1 MNIKPQK
8 GMQEFLPEAAAQR
21 DRLMEIILDTYTKS
35 GFTRIYTPAI
45 ESAENLDKSDGGD
58 NLNLI
63 FRIMKRGEKLT
74 EALSKT
80 PFDEKELCDLG
91 LRYDLTLPLSRYY
104 ANNKNSL
111 PSPFKVIQID
121 KVYRAERPQRG
132 RLREF
137 VQCDIDI
144 LGSDSW
150 CCEVELISVTARA
163 LSKIGIGEFTVRVND
178 RRVLRNSLLN
188 MGFAED
194 TLDTV
199 SVSFDKLDK
208 IGKDGVAAEL
218 LEKGMP
224 QSAVDKLSELLC
236 AEKITLDDMAK
247 YCSEDAAE
255 ILSQLRN
262 IIETADKLSDSYSV
276 EFDPSLVRG
285 QGYYT
290 GTVFEVQSRQFGG
303 TVAGGGRYDRLIG
316 RFTGEEVPAVGFSI
330 GFERIFSIVS
340 ENNIQLA
347 GKRPRTAIIYSP
359 ERVLE
364 AIQKSE
370 ELQQNSD
377 VTIIAADSRKKADKA
392 YSRAKAAG
400 FEEIIKLCD

>member
-8 GMQEFLPEAAAQR
+8 GMQEYLPEAAAQR
-21 DRLMEIILDTYTKS
+21 DRLMNLILETYTAS
-35 GFTRIYTPAI
+35 GFARIYTPAI

-63 FRIMKRGEKLT
+63 FRIMKRGDKLA
-74 EALSKT
+74 EALAKN
-80 PFDEKELCDLG
+80 PVDEKELCDLG

-104 ANNKNSL
+104 ANNRNSL
-111 PSPFKVIQID
+111 PSPFKCIQID

-150 CCEVELISVTARA
+150 CCEIELISVTAKA

-178 RRVLRNSLLN
+178 RRVLRNSLLT
-188 MGFAED
+188 MGFPED
-194 TLDTV
+194 SLDTV

-208 IGKDGVAAEL
+208 IGADGVAAEL
-218 LEKGMP
+218 REKGMP
-224 QSAVDKLSELLC
+224 EEAVNSLSGLLAKGKL
-236 AEKITLDDMAK
+236 TLDDMAQ
-247 YCSEDAAE
+247 YCSEDAKE
-255 ILSQLRN
+255 TLEQLRT
-262 IIETADKLSDSYSV
+262 IIETADKLSDSYTV

-290 GTVFEVQSRQFGG
+290 GTVFEVASKQFGG
-303 TVAGGGRYDRLIG
+303 TVAGGGRYDNLIG
-316 RFTGEEVPAVGFSI
+316 RFTGDTVPAVGFSI
-330 GFERIFSIVS
+330 GFERIFSIVT

-347 GKRPRTAIIYSP
+347 GCRRKVAILHSP
-359 ERVLE
+359 EAILE
-364 AIQKSE
+364 AIAKSD
-370 ELQQNSD
+370 ELQAESD
-377 VTIIAADSRKKADKA
+377 VTLIAVANRKKADKA
-392 YSRAKAAG
+392 YSKAKQQG
-400 FEEIIKLCD
+400 FDEIIKIGL

>member
-8 GMQEFLPEAAAQR
+8 GMQEYLPEAAAQR
-21 DRLMEIILDTYTKS
+21 DRLMNIILSTYTAS

-63 FRIMKRGEKLT
+63 FRIMKRGDKLA
-74 EALSKT
+74 EALSKS
-80 PFDEKELCDLG
+80 PVDEKDLCDLG

-104 ANNKNSL
+104 ANNRNSL
-111 PSPFKVIQID
+111 PSPFKCIQID

-150 CCEVELISVTARA
+150 CCEIELISVTANA

-178 RRVLRNSLLN
+178 RRVLRNSLLT
-188 MGFAED
+188 MGFPED
-194 TLDTV
+194 SLDTV

-208 IGKDGVAAEL
+208 IGADGVAAEL
-218 LEKGMP
+218 REKGMP
-224 QSAVDKLSELLC
+224 ESAVEALSGLLSKGKL
-236 AEKITLDDMAK
+236 TLDDMAQ
-247 YCSEDAAE
+247 YCSEDAKE
-255 ILSQLRN
+255 TLEQLRT
-262 IIETADKLSDSYSV
+262 IIETADKLSDGYTV

-290 GTVFEVQSRQFGG
+290 GTVFEVASKQFGG
-303 TVAGGGRYDRLIG
+303 TVAGGGRYDNLIG
-316 RFTGEEVPAVGFSI
+316 RFTGDAVPAVGFSI
-330 GFERIFSIVS
+330 GFERIFSIVT

-347 GKRPRTAIIYSP
+347 GSRKKTAILHSP
-359 ERVLE
+359 ESILE
-364 AIQKSE
+364 AIAKSN
-370 ELQQNSD
+370 ELQADSD
-377 VTIIAADSRKKADKA
+377 VTLIAAANRKKADKA
-392 YSRAKAAG
+392 YSKAKQQD
-400 FEEIIKLCD
+400 FDEIIKIGL

>member
-21 DRLMEIILDTYTKS
+21 DRLMNIILDTYTKS

-63 FRIMKRGEKLT
+63 FRIMKRGDKLE
-74 EALSKT
+74 EALSKS
-80 PFDEKELCDLG
+80 PVDEKELCDLG

-104 ANNKNSL
+104 ANNRNSL
-111 PSPFKVIQID
+111 PNPFKVIQID

-144 LGSDSW
+144 LGSDSY
-150 CCEVELISVTARA
+150 CCEIELISVTAKA

-178 RRVLRNSLLN
+178 RRVLRNSLLT
-188 MGFAED
+188 MGFPEEA
-194 TLDTV
+194 LDTV

-208 IGKDGVAAEL
+208 IGADGVAEEL
-218 LEKGMP
+218 REKGMP
-224 QSAVDKLSELLC
+224 ENAINSLSALLAKGKL
-236 AEKITLDDMAK
+236 TLDDMAQ
-247 YCSEDAAE
+247 YCSVDAKE
-255 ILSQLRN
+255 TLEQLRT
-262 IIETADKLSDSYSV
+262 IIETADKLSEDYTV

-290 GTVFEVQSRQFGG
+290 GTVFEVASKQFGG
-303 TVAGGGRYDRLIG
+303 TVAGGGRYDNLIG
-316 RFTGEEVPAVGFSI
+316 RFTGDTVPAVGFSI
-330 GFERIFSIVS
+330 GFERIFSIVT

-347 GKRPRTAIIYSP
+347 GSRKKTAILHSP
-359 ERVLE
+359 EAILE
-364 AIQKSE
+364 AIAKSD
-370 ELQQNSD
+370 ELQADSD
-377 VTIIAADSRKKADKA
+377 VTLIAAANRKKADKA
-392 YSRAKAAG
+392 YSKAKAQG
-400 FEEIIKLCD
+400 FDEIIKIGL

>member
-8 GMQEFLPEAAAQR
+8 GMQEYLPEAAAQR
-21 DRLMEIILDTYTKS
+21 DRLMNLILDTYIAS

-63 FRIMKRGEKLT
+63 FRIMKRGDKLA
-74 EALSKT
+74 EALAKS
-80 PFDEKELCDLG
+80 PVDEKELCDLG

-104 ANNKNSL
+104 ANNRNSL
-111 PSPFKVIQID
+111 PSPFKCIQID

-150 CCEVELISVTARA
+150 CCEIELISVTAKA

-178 RRVLRNSLLN
+178 RRVLRNSLLT
-188 MGFAED
+188 MGFPEEA
-194 TLDTV
+194 LDTV

-208 IGKDGVAAEL
+208 IGADGVAAEL
-218 LEKGMP
+218 REKGMP
-224 QSAVDKLSELLC
+224 EEAVNALSGLL
-236 AEKITLDDMAK
+236 AKGNLTLDDMAQ
-247 YCSEDAAE
+247 YCSEDAKE
-255 ILSQLRN
+255 TLEQLRT
-262 IIETADKLSDSYSV
+262 IIETADKLSDGYSV

-290 GTVFEVQSRQFGG
+290 GTVFEVASKQFGG
-303 TVAGGGRYDRLIG
+303 TVAGGGRYDNLIG
-316 RFTGEEVPAVGFSI
+316 RFTGDTVPAVGFSI
-330 GFERIFSIVS
+330 GFERIFSIVT

-347 GKRPRTAIIYSP
+347 GSRKKTAILHSP
-359 ERVLE
+359 ETILE
-364 AIQKSE
+364 AIAKSD
-370 ELQQNSD
+370 ELQADSD
-377 VTIIAADSRKKADKA
+377 VTLIAAANRKKADKA
-392 YSRAKAAG
+392 YSRAKQQG
-400 FEEIIKLCD
+400 FDEIIKIGL

>member
-8 GMQEFLPEAAAQR
+8 GMQEYLPEAAAQR
-21 DRLMEIILDTYTKS
+21 DRLMNIILSTYTAS

-63 FRIMKRGEKLT
+63 FRIMKRGDKLA
-74 EALSKT
+74 EALSKS
-80 PFDEKELCDLG
+80 PVDEKDLCDLG

-104 ANNKNSL
+104 ANNRNSL
-111 PSPFKVIQID
+111 PSPFKCIQID

-150 CCEVELISVTARA
+150 CCEIELISVTANA

-178 RRVLRNSLLN
+178 RRVLRNSLLT
-188 MGFAED
+188 MGFPED
-194 TLDTV
+194 SLDTV

-208 IGKDGVAAEL
+208 IGADGVAAEL
-218 LEKGMP
+218 REKGMP
-224 QSAVDKLSELLC
+224 ESAVEALSGLLSKGKL
-236 AEKITLDDMAK
+236 TLDDMAQ
-247 YCSEDAAE
+247 YCSEDAKE
-255 ILSQLRN
+255 TLEQLRT
-262 IIETADKLSDSYSV
+262 IIETADKLSDGYTV

-290 GTVFEVQSRQFGG
+290 GTVFEVASKQFGG
-303 TVAGGGRYDRLIG
+303 TVAGGGRYDNLIG
-316 RFTGEEVPAVGFSI
+316 RFTSDAVPAVGFSI
-330 GFERIFSIVS
+330 GFERIFSIVT

-347 GKRPRTAIIYSP
+347 GSRKKTAILHSP
-359 ERVLE
+359 ESILE
-364 AIQKSE
+364 AIAKSN
-370 ELQQNSD
+370 ELQADSD
-377 VTIIAADSRKKADKA
+377 VTLIAAANRKKADKA
-392 YSRAKAAG
+392 YSKAKQQG
-400 FEEIIKLCD
+400 FDEIIKIGL

>member
-8 GMQEFLPEAAAQR
+8 GMQEYLPEAAAQR
-21 DRLMEIILDTYTKS
+21 DRLMNLILETYTAS
-35 GFTRIYTPAI
+35 VFTRIYTPAI

-63 FRIMKRGEKLT
+63 FRIMKRGDKLA
-74 EALSKT
+74 EALAKN
-80 PFDEKELCDLG
+80 PVDEKELCDLG

-104 ANNKNSL
+104 ANNRNSL
-111 PSPFKVIQID
+111 PSPFKCIQID

-150 CCEVELISVTARA
+150 CCEIELISVTAKA

-178 RRVLRNSLLN
+178 RRVLRNSLLT
-188 MGFAED
+188 MGFPED
-194 TLDTV
+194 SLDTV

-208 IGKDGVAAEL
+208 IGADGVAAEL
-218 LEKGMP
+218 REKGMP
-224 QSAVDKLSELLC
+224 EEAVNSLSGLLAKGKL
-236 AEKITLDDMAK
+236 TLDDMAQ
-247 YCSEDAAE
+247 YCSEDAKE
-255 ILSQLRN
+255 TLEQLRT
-262 IIETADKLSDSYSV
+262 IIETADKLSDSYTV

-290 GTVFEVQSRQFGG
+290 GTVFEVASKQFGG
-303 TVAGGGRYDRLIG
+303 TVAGGGRYDNLIG
-316 RFTGEEVPAVGFSI
+316 RFTGDTVPAVGFSI
-330 GFERIFSIVS
+330 GFERIFSIVT

-347 GKRPRTAIIYSP
+347 GCRRKVAILHSP
-359 ERVLE
+359 EAILE
-364 AIQKSE
+364 AIAKSD
-370 ELQQNSD
+370 ELQAESD
-377 VTIIAADSRKKADKA
+377 VTLIAVANRKKADKA
-392 YSRAKAAG
+392 YSKAKQQG
-400 FEEIIKLCD
+400 FDEIIKIGL

>member
-8 GMQEFLPEAAAQR
+8 GMQEYLPEAAAQR
-21 DRLMEIILDTYTKS
+21 DRLMNLILKTYTAS

-63 FRIMKRGEKLT
+63 FRIMKRGDKLA
-74 EALSKT
+74 EALAKN
-80 PFDEKELCDLG
+80 PVDEKELCDLG

-104 ANNKNSL
+104 ANNRNSL
-111 PSPFKVIQID
+111 PSPFKCIQID

-150 CCEVELISVTARA
+150 CCEIELISVTAKA

-178 RRVLRNSLLN
+178 RRVLRNSLLT
-188 MGFAED
+188 MGFPED
-194 TLDTV
+194 SLDTV

-208 IGKDGVAAEL
+208 IGADGVAAEL
-218 LEKGMP
+218 REKGMP
-224 QSAVDKLSELLC
+224 EEAVNSLSGLLAKGKL
-236 AEKITLDDMAK
+236 TLDDMAQ
-247 YCSEDAAE
+247 YCSEDAKE
-255 ILSQLRN
+255 TLEQLRT
-262 IIETADKLSDSYSV
+262 IIETADKLSDSYTV

-290 GTVFEVQSRQFGG
+290 GTVFEVASKQFGG
-303 TVAGGGRYDRLIG
+303 TVAGGGRYDNLIG
-316 RFTGEEVPAVGFSI
+316 RFTGDTVPAVGFSI
-330 GFERIFSIVS
+330 GFERIFSIVT

-347 GKRPRTAIIYSP
+347 GCRRKVAILHSP
-359 ERVLE
+359 EAILE
-364 AIQKSE
+364 AIAKSD
-370 ELQQNSD
+370 ELQAESD
-377 VTIIAADSRKKADKA
+377 VTLIAAANRKKADKA
-392 YSRAKAAG
+392 YSKAKQQG
-400 FEEIIKLCD
+400 FDEIIKIGL

>member
-8 GMQEFLPEAAAQR
+8 GMQEYLPEAAAQR
-21 DRLMEIILDTYTKS
+21 DRLMNIILETYTTS

-63 FRIMKRGEKLT
+63 FRIMKRGDKLA
-74 EALSKT
+74 EALAKS
-80 PFDEKELCDLG
+80 PVDEKDLCDLG

-104 ANNKNSL
+104 ANNRNSL
-111 PSPFKVIQID
+111 PSPFKCIQID

-150 CCEVELISVTARA
+150 CCEIELISVTAKA

-178 RRVLRNSLLN
+178 RRVLRNSLLT
-188 MGFAED
+188 MGFPED
-194 TLDTV
+194 SLDTV

-208 IGKDGVAAEL
+208 IGADGVAVEL
-218 LEKGMP
+218 REKGMP
-224 QSAVDKLSELLC
+224 ESAVEALSGLLS
-236 AEKITLDDMAK
+236 KGNLTLDDMAQ
-247 YCSEDAAE
+247 YCSEDAKE
-255 ILSQLRN
+255 TLEQLRT
-262 IIETADKLSDSYSV
+262 IIETADKLSDGYTV

-290 GTVFEVQSRQFGG
+290 GTVFEVASKQFGG
-303 TVAGGGRYDRLIG
+303 TVAGGGRYDNLIG
-316 RFTGEEVPAVGFSI
+316 RFTGDTVPAVGFSI
-330 GFERIFSIVS
+330 GFERIFSIVT

-347 GKRPRTAIIYSP
+347 GSRKKTAILHSP
-359 ERVLE
+359 EAILE
-364 AIQKSE
+364 AIAKSD
-370 ELQQNSD
+370 ELQGDSD
-377 VTIIAADSRKKADKA
+377 VTLIAAANRKKADKA
-392 YSRAKAAG
+392 YSKAKQQG
-400 FEEIIKLCD
+400 FDEIIKIGL

>member
-8 GMQEFLPEAAAQR
+8 GMQEYLPEAAAQR
-21 DRLMEIILDTYTKS
+21 DRLMNIILSTYTAS

-63 FRIMKRGEKLT
+63 FRIMKRGDKLA
-74 EALSKT
+74 EALSKS
-80 PFDEKELCDLG
+80 PVDEKDLCDLG

-104 ANNKNSL
+104 ANNRNSL
-111 PSPFKVIQID
+111 PSPFKCIQID

-150 CCEVELISVTARA
+150 CCEIELISVTANA

-178 RRVLRNSLLN
+178 RRVLRNSLLT
-188 MGFAED
+188 MGFPED
-194 TLDTV
+194 SLDTV

-208 IGKDGVAAEL
+208 IGADGVAAEL
-218 LEKGMP
+218 REKGMP
-224 QSAVDKLSELLC
+224 ESAVEALSGLLSKGKL
-236 AEKITLDDMAK
+236 TLDDMAQ
-247 YCSEDAAE
+247 YCSEDAKE
-255 ILSQLRN
+255 TLEQLRT
-262 IIETADKLSDSYSV
+262 IIETADKLSDGYTV

-290 GTVFEVQSRQFGG
+290 GTVFEVASKQFGG
-303 TVAGGGRYDRLIG
+303 TVAGGGRYDNLIG
-316 RFTGEEVPAVGFSI
+316 RFTGDAVPAVGFSI
-330 GFERIFSIVS
+330 GFERIFSIVT

-347 GKRPRTAIIYSP
+347 GSRKKTAILHSP
-359 ERVLE
+359 ESILD
-364 AIQKSE
+364 AIAKSN
-370 ELQQNSD
+370 ELQADSD
-377 VTIIAADSRKKADKA
+377 VTLIAAANRKKADKA
-392 YSRAKAAG
+392 YSKAKQQG
-400 FEEIIKLCD
+400 FDEIIKIGL